1 MALISLFSGA
11 GGLDRG
17 FHKAGFKTIVAN
29 EYDPAICPTFRANFP
44 DVNLIEGDIRNID
57 PAILPRDIEGII
69 GGPPCQSWSE
79 GGAKRGIEDPRGQ
92 LFNDYI
98 RILRSVKPLFFVA
111 ENVSGMLAPRNKKA
125 VDSFIASFEDAGYD
139 VNLKMLNAMDYEV
152 PEDRDRIFFVG
163 FRKDLGIKDF
173 KYPTPVGHK
182 ITLREAIG
190 DLQESAIPALPQNH
204 TNGSKCIVPNHEYY
218 VSGFSSIYMSRNRVR
233 AWDEQGFTVQA
244 SGRQCQ
250 LHPQAP
256 KMQKVDADRQIF
268 VPGYEHLYRRMTVR
282 EVARIQTFPDDY
294 KFIYED
300 VNMGYKMIGNAV
312 PVMLA
317 YHMALQIRKTL
328 REHGIKLK
336 ENEKIKR
343 IPSLDI
349 RQKTKIAKKLARK
362 EEVVKQLNFLDLFDQ
377 YADNPIVENYMVHEE
392 LPEYGINIDTT
403 KNCLISLV
411 KKDNFEQYQDQSARI
426 YYTGKKFP
434 STVALNK
441 LYYFMPYLKG
451 KGIRD
456 LYFIKIARV
465 GTRKEGQEGE
475 NKNDLRLVLEIEF
488 VKQLFN
494 EYKPV
499 ELKIWHTFTDT
510 TMEEIFRM

>member
-1 MALISLFSGA
+1 
-11 GGLDRG
+11 
-17 FHKAGFKTIVAN
+17 
-29 EYDPAICPTFRANFP
+29 
-44 DVNLIEGDIRNID
+44 
-57 PAILPRDIEGII
+57 
-69 GGPPCQSWSE
+69 
-79 GGAKRGIEDPRGQ
+79 
-92 LFNDYI
+92 
-98 RILRSVKPLFFVA
+98 
-111 ENVSGMLAPRNKKA
+111 
-125 VDSFIASFEDAGYD
+125 
-139 VNLKMLNAMDYEV
+139 MDYEV

-233 AWDEQGFTVQA
+233 ALDEQGFTVQA

-256 KMQKVDADRQIF
+256 KMQKVDADHQIF

-411 KKDNFEQYQDQSARI
+411 KKDNFEQYIDKSAKI

-434 STVALNK
+434 ATVALNK

-456 LYFIKIARV
+456 LYLIKIARV

-475 NKNDLRLVLEIEF
+475 DKNDFRLVLEIEF

>member
-1 MALISLFSGA
+1 
-11 GGLDRG
+11 
-17 FHKAGFKTIVAN
+17 
-29 EYDPAICPTFRANFP
+29 
-44 DVNLIEGDIRNID
+44 
-57 PAILPRDIEGII
+57 
-69 GGPPCQSWSE
+69 
-79 GGAKRGIEDPRGQ
+79 
-92 LFNDYI
+92 
-98 RILRSVKPLFFVA
+98 
-111 ENVSGMLAPRNKKA
+111 
-125 VDSFIASFEDAGYD
+125 
-139 VNLKMLNAMDYEV
+139 
-152 PEDRDRIFFVG
+152 
-163 FRKDLGIKDF
+163 
-173 KYPTPVGHK
+173 
-182 ITLREAIG
+182 
-190 DLQESAIPALPQNH
+190 
-204 TNGSKCIVPNHEYY
+204 
-218 VSGFSSIYMSRNRVR
+218 
-233 AWDEQGFTVQA
+233 
-244 SGRQCQ
+244 
-250 LHPQAP
+250 
-256 KMQKVDADRQIF
+256 
-268 VPGYEHLYRRMTVR
+268 
-282 EVARIQTFPDDY
+282 
-294 KFIYED
+294 
-300 VNMGYKMIGNAV
+300 MIGNAV

-403 KNCLISLV
+403 KNCLSSLV
-411 KKDNFEQYQDQSARI
+411 KKDNFEQYLDQSARI

-451 KGIRD
+451 NGIRD

-475 NKNDLRLVLEIEF
+475 NKNALRLVLEIEF